1 MNKVERDVS
10 SLMKEGL
17 GRRRIAEALDI
28 SVWHVRKIVRSI
40 AGKQGSVSKGKSTRV
55 KPKKIIKQQNASTSK
70 SRGQTKTK
78 VEILSVGIESELESD
93 ILTRKPNAKIIV
105 LSDIHLPYHDPNA
118 LRIALE
124 YMDDCQPDTIVLN
137 GDIADFYGVSSYAKT
152 KKDAFSYQ
160 EELDFV
166 RDWLEM
172 LVARFPKSEIYYIEG
187 NHETRAKRTLANRAP
202 DYLSVR
208 DLRVKVQLGLDI
220 LGIIWVPESQELKIG
235 NLMFIH
241 GHKARRHAGTTARAH
256 FEDYGCSII
265 VGHVHR
271 LSVAYKRNKFGN
283 HAMIENG
290 TLCDLDVE
298 YMKYPDWQH
307 GFTEVNYDGDDFSI
321 VQHPIID
328 YKLITSDKVYVA

>member
-1 MNKVERDVS
+1 MTKLERQVA

-17 GRRRIAEALDI
+17 GRRRISEALDI
-28 SVWHVRKIVRSI
+28 SVWEVRKIVRKLT
-40 AGKQGSVSKGKSTRV
+40 GKQESVSKGKSQRT
-55 KPKKIIKQQNASTSK
+55 KPKKVVKRQNAASK
-70 SRGQTKTK
+70 KTRVQTKTH
-78 VEILSVGIESELESD
+78 VEILSVGVESELESD
-93 ILTRKPNAKIIV
+93 ILTRKPNAKVIV
-105 LSDIHLPYHDPNA
+105 LSDIHLPYHDGNA
-118 LRIALE
+118 LRIALN

-137 GDIADFYGVSSYAKT
+137 GDIADFYGVSSYSKT
-152 KKDAFSYQ
+152 KKDALTYQ
-160 EELDFV
+160 EELDVV

-172 LVARFPKSEIYYIEG
+172 LVARFPKADIYYVEG
-187 NHETRAKRTLANRAP
+187 NHETRAKRTLANHAP

-208 DLRVKVQLGLDI
+208 DLRVNVQLDLDT
-220 LGIIWVPESQELKIG
+220 LGITWVPESQELKIG
-235 NLMFIH
+235 DLMFIH

-307 GFTEVNYDGDDFSI
+307 GFTEVNFDGDDFSI

-328 YKLITSDKVYVA
+328 YKLITTDKVYVV